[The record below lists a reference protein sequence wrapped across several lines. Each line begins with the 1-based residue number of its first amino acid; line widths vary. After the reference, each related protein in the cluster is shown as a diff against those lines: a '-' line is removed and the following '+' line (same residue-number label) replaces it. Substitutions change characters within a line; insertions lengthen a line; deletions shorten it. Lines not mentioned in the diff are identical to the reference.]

1 VAIEVK
7 LGADA
12 AGDAAINVRTVLG
25 SRRIS
30 PKVSYI
36 PNLLDTRIY
45 LGHARCG
52 FAENVV
58 PAERGQRRHD
68 L

>member
-25 SRRIS
+25 DRRVS
-30 PKVSYI
+30 PKVGYI
-36 PNLLDTRIY
+36 PNPLDARIY
-45 LGHARCG
+45 LSHARSG

-58 PAERGQRRHD
+58 AAERGQRRHD